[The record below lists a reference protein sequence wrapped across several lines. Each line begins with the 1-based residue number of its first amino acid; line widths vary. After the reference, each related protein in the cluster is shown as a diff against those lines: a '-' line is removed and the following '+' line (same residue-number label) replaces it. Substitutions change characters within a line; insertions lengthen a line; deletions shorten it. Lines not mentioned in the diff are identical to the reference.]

1 MLKFLSKYCI
11 IDLILKKDKREIL
24 FMAHNFMELMIKDVG
39 NLYAQDDWGYVFA
52 VVITGLVVVF
62 LILLILVGV
71 LWLFGKL
78 MGGTG
83 KKKKPSAEEA
93 KPAVAQA
100 ASAAPVADAEDEDEA
115 DDEELIAVI
124 SAAIAAYSAA
134 DGKQYRITSVKKKEK
149 ALRSGWGAAGI
160 SENTRPF

>member
-1 MLKFLSKYCI
+1 
-11 IDLILKKDKREIL
+11 
-24 FMAHNFMELMIKDVG
+24 MAQNLMELMIKDVG
-39 NLYAQDDWGYVFA
+39 NMYAQEDWGYVFA

-62 LILLILVGV
+62 LILMLLVGV

-83 KKKKPSAEEA
+83 KKKKPAAEEA
-93 KPAVAQA
+93 KPDAVQVAPAVAD
-100 ASAAPVADAEDEDEA
+100 VVEEEDEA

-134 DGKQYRITSVKKKEK
+134 DGKQYRITSVKKREK
-149 ALRSGWGAAGI
+149 ALRSGWGVAGI